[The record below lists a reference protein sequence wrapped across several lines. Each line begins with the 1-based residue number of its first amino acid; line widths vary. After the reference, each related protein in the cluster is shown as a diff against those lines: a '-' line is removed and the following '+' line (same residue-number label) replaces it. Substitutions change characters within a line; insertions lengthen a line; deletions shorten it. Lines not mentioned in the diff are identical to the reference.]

1 MYHMRSNPPCFPD
14 SSRGSIILISSTS
27 GYFGSSGV
35 ASYISSKHDVTGVLR
50 ASQGAANQLDIR
62 VNGIAPFYT
71 PTHMTSGYSALW
83 SKSSVPGNT
92 VDDLAQAI
100 TQTAMDS
107 SRSGKCF
114 LVALGKMIEL
124 EIFYNAMVPEW
135 VGSDVAELMN
145 SAGRFMKDI
154 GGYKLPQER
163 PKL

>member
-35 ASYISSKHDVTGVLR
+35 ASYISSKHGVTGVLR
-50 ASQGAANQLDIR
+50 ASQGAANQLGIR

-100 TQTAMDS
+100 AQTAMDS
-107 SRSGKCF
+107 SRRGKCF
-114 LVALGKMIEL
+114 LVSNQRNPCAWGFPLINDDDRL
-124 EIFYNAMVPEW
+124 HWARW
-135 VGSDVAELMN
+135 LS
-145 SAGRFMKDI
+145 S
-154 GGYKLPQER
+154 KLFIMPWC
-163 PKL
+163 LNG